1 MIIYYQCIIS
11 IMKGGS
17 NMSDNK
23 NNFTKEEEERI
34 QAALKAQQDKI
45 REAEIEMEI
54 LNRVLDEQRKKPGYK
69 Y

>member
-1 MIIYYQCIIS
+1 
-11 IMKGGS
+11 MKGGFR
-17 NMSDNK
+17 MSDNK

-34 QAALKAQQDKI
+34 QAAVKAQQDKI

-54 LNRVLDEQRKKPGYK
+54 RNRVLDEQRKKPGYK

>member
-11 IMKGGS
+11 IMKGGFR
-17 NMSDNK
+17 MSDNK
-23 NNFTKEEEERI
+23 NTFTKEEEERI
-34 QAALKAQQDKI
+34 QAAIKAQQDKI

-54 LNRVLDEQRKKPGYK
+54 RNRVLDEQRKKPGYK